1 MKLTLK
7 HNNSIFFFASVFFL
21 LILSAAIYTDKYYLL
36 AIPFAALIFFSG
48 WRSLSFAF
56 GLLIASI
63 PFSTEF
69 QFSDTLGT
77 DLPDEML
84 MLLMSVLALFY
95 ATQNGKHLFQIF
107 FHPLLLCLLS
117 LLCWSLIATLFS
129 AYPLMSV
136 KYLLAKG
143 WYMGAFV
150 VGALLVWKNKEDLKE
165 TGIVLAV
172 SMLVVTLII
181 FSRHAFESFSFAS
194 VSDVVH
200 PFFRNHVNY
209 SSLLVCTLPV
219 WFACWKLSSS
229 INIRRWIFCALI
241 ISLVALFF
249 TYARGAWLA
258 LLVGIIVYRL
268 IKKRIVIRVLL
279 TSIVL
284 MTITLAWLIHND
296 KYLDFA
302 PDQRTTIFHEDLREH
317 LVATYELTDMSA
329 AERFYRWIA
338 GVRMTADRPIAGFG
352 PGTFYET
359 YKPYTVP
366 AYRTWVS
373 DNPERSTVHN
383 YFLLTAAEQGMPA
396 LLLLLTLIFV
406 MMYYA
411 QHLFHRAKDI
421 FYKTAAI
428 ITGVIFSMILVLN
441 FLSDLVETDK
451 IGSLFF
457 LCIAALVALDIQIRK
472 VEEVKSVN

>member
-1 MKLTLK
+1 MKPALK
-7 HNNSIFFFASVFFL
+7 YNNSIFFFASVFFL
-21 LILSAAIYTDKYYLL
+21 LILGVAIYTEKYYLL
-36 AIPFAALIFFSG
+36 AIPFAVLIFLSG

-69 QFSDTLGT
+69 QFSETLGT

-84 MLLMSVLALFY
+84 MLLVSVLSLLY
-95 ATQNGKHLFQIF
+95 AAQNGKSLIRLFS
-107 FHPLLLCLLS
+107 HPLLLCLLS
-117 LLCWSLIATLFS
+117 LLCWSVIAALFS
-129 AYPLMSV
+129 AHPLLSI

-143 WYMGAFV
+143 WYIGAFV
-150 VGALLVWKNKEDLKE
+150 IGALLVWKNKDTLKT
-165 TGIVLAV
+165 TGIILAV
-172 SMLVVTLII
+172 SMLVVSLVI
-181 FSRHAFESFSFAS
+181 FARHASESFSFAS
-194 VSDVVH
+194 VSDVVQ

-219 WFACWKLSSS
+219 WFACWKLSSP
-229 INIRRWIFCALI
+229 INIKRWIICALI
-241 ISLVALFF
+241 ISVVALFV

-258 LLVGIIVYRL
+258 LVVGIIVYHL
-268 IKKRIVIRVLL
+268 IKRRIVIGVLL
-279 TSIVL
+279 ITIVL
-284 MTITLAWLIHND
+284 ITITLTWLIHND

-338 GVRMTADRPIAGFG
+338 GVRMTADQPIVGFG

-383 YFLLTAAEQGMPA
+383 YFLLTAAEQGIPA
-396 LLLLLTLIFV
+396 LILFGILITGV
-406 MMYYA
+406 MYYA
-411 QHLFHRAKDI
+411 QHIFHRVTDL
-421 FYKTAAI
+421 FYKTAGI
-428 ITGVIFSMILVLN
+428 ITGVIFSMILMLN

-457 LCIAALVALDIQIRK
+457 LCIAALAAIDVQVSKIEKA
-472 VEEVKSVN
+472 EPVN